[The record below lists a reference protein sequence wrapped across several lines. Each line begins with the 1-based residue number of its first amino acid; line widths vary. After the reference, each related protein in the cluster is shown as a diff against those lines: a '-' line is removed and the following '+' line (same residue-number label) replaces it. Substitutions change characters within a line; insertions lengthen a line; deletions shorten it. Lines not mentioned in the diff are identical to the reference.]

1 MIAAEVLSKYKSA
14 ISSDLSIV
22 KNANAGISSTIFSEL
37 IEISGINKNFLAEE
51 VFDVSLKTM
60 LRYQKEGKKLTPRN
74 SEIALKLI
82 NLFDKGIEI
91 FGSMDSFMVWLNKK
105 AYGLGNEVPLTLMNT
120 NTGIDL
126 IEEELIRIEFG
137 ALA

>member
-1 MIAAEVLSKYKSA
+1 MIAAEVLTKYKSA

-74 SEIALKLI
+74 SEIALKLL

>member
-74 SEIALKLI
+74 SEIALKLL

>member
-1 MIAAEVLSKYKSA
+1 MIAAEVLTKYKSA

-22 KNANAGISSTIFSEL
+22 KNANAGIDSTIFSEL
-37 IEISGINKNFLAEE
+37 IEISGINKTFLAEE

-74 SEIALKLI
+74 SEIALKLL

-91 FGSMDSFMVWLNKK
+91 FGSMDSFMTWLNKR

>member
-1 MIAAEVLSKYKSA
+1 MIAAEVLTKYKSA

-105 AYGLGNEVPLTLMNT
+105 ACGLGNEVPLTLMNT

>member
-1 MIAAEVLSKYKSA
+1 
-14 ISSDLSIV
+14 
-22 KNANAGISSTIFSEL
+22 
-37 IEISGINKNFLAEE
+37 
-51 VFDVSLKTM
+51 M

-74 SEIALKLI
+74 SEIALKLL

-91 FGSMDSFMVWLNKK
+91 FGSMDSFIVWLNKK

>member
-1 MIAAEVLSKYKSA
+1 MIAAEVLTKYKSA

-74 SEIALKLI
+74 SEIALKLL

-91 FGSMDSFMVWLNKK
+91 FGSMDSFMVWLKKK

-126 IEEELIRIEFG
+126 IEEEIIRIEFG

>member
-1 MIAAEVLSKYKSA
+1 MIAAEVLTKYKSA

-37 IEISGINKNFLAEE
+37 IAISGINKNFLAEE

-74 SEIALKLI
+74 SEIALKLL

-126 IEEELIRIEFG
+126 IEEEIIRIEFG

>member
-1 MIAAEVLSKYKSA
+1 MIAAEVLTKYKSA

-37 IEISGINKNFLAEE
+37 IEISGINKNYLAEE

-74 SEIALKLI
+74 SEIALKLL

-126 IEEELIRIEFG
+126 IEGELIRIEFG
-137 ALA
+137 ALG

>member
-1 MIAAEVLSKYKSA
+1 MIAAEVLTKYKSA

-22 KNANAGISSTIFSEL
+22 KNANAGIDSTIFSEL
-37 IEISGINKNFLAEE
+37 IEISGINKTFLAEE

-74 SEIALKLI
+74 SEIALKLL
-82 NLFDKGIEI
+82 NFFDKGIEI
-91 FGSMDSFMVWLNKK
+91 FGSMDSFMTWLNKR

>member
-1 MIAAEVLSKYKSA
+1 MIAAEVLTKYRSA

-74 SEIALKLI
+74 SEIALKLL